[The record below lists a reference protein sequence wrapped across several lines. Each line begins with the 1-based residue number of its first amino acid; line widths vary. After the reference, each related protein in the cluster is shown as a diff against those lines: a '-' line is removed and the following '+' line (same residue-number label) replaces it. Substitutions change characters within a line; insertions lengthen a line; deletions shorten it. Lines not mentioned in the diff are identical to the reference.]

1 MKMLYKDFE
10 DKETLNSYLPMYKN
24 LNKIDKTYFLNIINT
39 LKPNY
44 IDDVVFDCI
53 RKRQIKKRGQREDYV

>member
-1 MKMLYKDFE
+1 MNTLCKNFKD
-10 DKETLNSYLPMYKN
+10 KVTLNSYLSMYKN
-24 LNKIDKTYFLNIINT
+24 SNKINKTFFLNIINT